1 MNHILCLHPLQ
12 VVWICLLVRI
22 PPHTDRILQ
31 IEIPDSALRISRV
44 PRRILS
50 LHHLFG
56 KLYRLTFCAIIEIC
70 PTDTHTRRTCM
81 YKQYTSIHTSP
92 QTHPDMPFHTAYPPV
107 CSLPAPDNP
116 SRVPHRHVPSST
128 LRSHIRSL
136 RFGYEI
142 HCTTTTRYSRS
153 SPVHRDFDIW
163 SCQNHMLLSVLR
175 HIPPI
180 ALIRQV

>member
-1 MNHILCLHPLQ
+1 MNHILCLHLLQ
-12 VVWICLLVRI
+12 MVRICLIVRI

-56 KLYRLTFCAIIEIC
+56 KLHRLAFCAIIKIC

-92 QTHPDMPFHTAYPPV
+92 QTHPDMPFHTAYIARFII
-107 CSLPAPDNP
+107 SLHQISPATC
-116 SRVPHRHVPSST
+116 HTGTRH
-128 LRSHIRSL
+128 LRRSGHIS
-136 RFGYEI
+136 G
-142 HCTTTTRYSRS
+142 
-153 SPVHRDFDIW
+153 
-163 SCQNHMLLSVLR
+163 LSVSGMKY
-175 HIPPI
+175 IVQKPADITGAIQPI
-180 ALIRQV
+180 VTLISGLVKIICCLLYTSPSPRD